1 MAAINIP
8 DIYGKNYLINFD
20 TVKYIQVSDN
30 EECGDLI
37 ITFTDKSRQAIS
49 VGLDRDEALGW
60 LESVYRVLAPAAFTS
75 KNKLWR

>member
-8 DIYGKNYLINFD
+8 DIYGRNYLINFD
-20 TVKYIQVSDN
+20 TVKYIQVSGN

-37 ITFTDKSRQAIS
+37 ITFTDKSRQVIS
-49 VGLDRDEALGW
+49 VGLDRDGAADTLDRI
-60 LESVYRVLAPAAFTS
+60 SRVMGSASLTS

>member
-8 DIYGKNYLINFD
+8 DIYGRNYLIIFD

-37 ITFTDKSRQAIS
+37 ITFTDKTRLVIS

-60 LESVYRVLAPAAFTS
+60 LESVYRLLAPAAFTS

>member
-8 DIYGKNYLINFD
+8 DIYGGNYLIIFD

-30 EECGDLI
+30 EDCGDLI
-37 ITFTDKSRQAIS
+37 ITFTDKSRLVIS
-49 VGLDRDEALGW
+49 VGLDREEALGW

>member
-8 DIYGKNYLINFD
+8 DIYGRNYLINFD
-20 TVKYIQVSDN
+20 TVKYIQVSNN

-60 LESVYRVLAPAAFTS
+60 LESVYRLLAPAAFTS

>member
-8 DIYGKNYLINFD
+8 ELYGRDCLVNFD

-37 ITFTDKSRQAIS
+37 ITFMDKSRLVIS
-49 VGLDRDEALGW
+49 VGPDREEALGW
-60 LESVYRVLAPAAFTS
+60 LESIYRVLAPAVFTS
-75 KNKLWR
+75 KNKQWR

>member
-8 DIYGKNYLINFD
+8 ELYGRDCLINFD
-20 TVKYIQVSDN
+20 TVKYIQVYDN

-37 ITFTDKSRQAIS
+37 IIFTDKSRLVIS

-60 LESVYRVLAPAAFTS
+60 LESIYRVLAPAAFTS

>member
-8 DIYGKNYLINFD
+8 ELYGRDYLINFD

-30 EECGDLI
+30 EACGDLI
-37 ITFTDKSRQAIS
+37 IAFTDESRLVIS

-60 LESVYRVLAPAAFTS
+60 LESIYRVLAPAVFTS

>member
-8 DIYGKNYLINFD
+8 DIYGRNYLIIFD

-37 ITFTDKSRQAIS
+37 ITFTDKTRLVIS

-60 LESVYRVLAPAAFTS
+60 LESVYRLLTPAAFTS

>member
-8 DIYGKNYLINFD
+8 DIYGRNYLIIFD

-30 EECGDLI
+30 EDCGDLI
-37 ITFTDKSRQAIS
+37 ITFTDKTRLVIS
-49 VGLDRDEALGW
+49 VGLDREEALGW

>member
-1 MAAINIP
+1 MAAVNIP
-8 DIYGKNYLINFD
+8 DIYGRNYLINFD

-49 VGLDRDEALGW
+49 VGLDREEALGW